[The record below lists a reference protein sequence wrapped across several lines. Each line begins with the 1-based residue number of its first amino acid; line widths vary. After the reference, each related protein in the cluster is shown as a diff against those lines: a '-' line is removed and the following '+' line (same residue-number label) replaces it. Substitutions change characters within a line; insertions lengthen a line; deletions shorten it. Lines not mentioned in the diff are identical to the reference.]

1 LISADPLR
9 KNHPQIQNFTENF
22 SAEPVRQALK
32 KRKIISTYDPGK
44 RISSGGTK
52 QSLEKNT
59 ESSCQGMGN
68 GIFSARYTLKAL
80 CILTQKNFF
89 RR

>member
-1 LISADPLR
+1 MRYYLISAGPLR

-44 RISSGGTK
+44 K
-52 QSLEKNT
+52 SLPAEQHTLLKKNT

-68 GIFSARYTLKAL
+68 GIFSARYT
-80 CILTQKNFF
+80 
-89 RR
+89 